1 MSNSRALEGVVDRVA
16 ELLLRRFGMRPD
28 PTLRG
33 RLRRAIRDKA
43 AEHGQDL
50 TAYFD
55 ALGVSGDILQ
65 GLLNRVTVQ
74 ETAFFR
80 HPEQF
85 DVLARDVLPALQRPV
100 RIWSAGCAN
109 GQEAFSLAMLLQ
121 EQDVDGCV
129 MATDLSTAAL
139 QRTTAARYASR
150 ELSGLSPDRIASHMT
165 PTGDSWEVN
174 KLIRDRVSTLHYNL
188 LDPLPPEIRSC
199 QIVFC
204 RNVLIYLSPEHA
216 QALLDRIA
224 DTLPSTISLF
234 LGAAETIWQVSDRFK
249 AIPAGDTFIYR
260 RAVTEAAS
268 DETRPQRRTAPTDS
282 GRAPLKRTV
291 RKRAANVVAGEQ
303 SDPRSSGPLTAA
315 QQSTAAPES
324 TELAELL
331 ARLGEDAMAAG
342 DIPAA
347 VVAFRKFA
355 YLAPH
360 DPVAQL
366 HLGLALEA
374 AGDDRSAQRAY
385 AAARRALLEADPAD
399 SDAGIKG
406 YATAEFVRL
415 LDSKQ
420 RELTQ

>member
-1 MSNSRALEGVVDRVA
+1 MSNSHALEGVVDRVA

-80 HPEQF
+80 HPEHF
-85 DVLARDVLPALQRPV
+85 EVLARDVLPALQRPV

-109 GQEAFSLAMLLQ
+109 GQEAFSLAMLLE
-121 EQDVDGCV
+121 EQGVDGSV
-129 MATDLSTAAL
+129 IATDLSTAAL
-139 QRTTAARYASR
+139 QRTMSARYASR
-150 ELSGLSPDRIASHMT
+150 ELSGLSPDRIAAHMT
-165 PTGDSWEVN
+165 RTRDSWEVN
-174 KLIRDRVSTLHYNL
+174 KLIRDRVRTLHYNL
-188 LDPLPPEIRSC
+188 LDPLPLEVRSC
-199 QIVFC
+199 QVVFC

-216 QALLDRIA
+216 RALLDRIA

-249 AIPAGDTFIYR
+249 AIPAGDTFIYG
-260 RAVTEAAS
+260 RAVIGAAA
-268 DETRPQRRTAPTDS
+268 DVTRPERRTAPTDS
-282 GRAPLKRTV
+282 GQAPLKRSV
-291 RKRAANVVAGEQ
+291 RTRAADVAAGEQ
-303 SDPRSSGPLTAA
+303 SDPRSSRPVTGSE
-315 QQSTAAPES
+315 QSTAATDSAES
-324 TELAELL
+324 TAQL
-331 ARLGEDAMAAG
+331 ARSGEDAMAAG
-342 DIPAA
+342 DIQAA

-355 YLAPH
+355 YLSPH

-374 AGDDRSAQRAY
+374 AGDERSAQRAY
-385 AAARRALLEADPAD
+385 AAARRALLEGDPAD
-399 SDAGIKG
+399 IDGGIKG

-420 RELTQ
+420 RELTK